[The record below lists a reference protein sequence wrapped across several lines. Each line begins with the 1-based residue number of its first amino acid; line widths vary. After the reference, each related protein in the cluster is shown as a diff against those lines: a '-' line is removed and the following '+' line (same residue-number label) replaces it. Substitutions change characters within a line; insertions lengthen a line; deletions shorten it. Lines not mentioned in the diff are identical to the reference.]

1 MKMLT
6 LKRSEEERHTE
17 TAFART
23 RVSEERVPVREHI
36 VLVAEQVRQ
45 SVQTGRL
52 TRVRGIVPVNEL

>member
-1 MKMLT
+1 VFIVK
-6 LKRSEEERHTE
+6 H
-17 TAFART
+17 APFART
-23 RVSEERVPVREHI
+23 RVSAERVPVREHI